1 MTNNPAKDLN
11 WLLDELV
18 ERAVGAKYAIVLS
31 SDGLLIGRSHQLAT
45 DDAEHLSAV
54 ASAFQS
60 LARGTGRQFGGGR
73 VLQTVVEMEQAY
85 LFVTGA
91 GNGACLAVISEET
104 SDVGLIAYEMNV
116 LIEQVGRFLD
126 SAPRHEGAPASADS
140 VGSVNGRAS
149 GHSAG

>member
-1 MTNNPAKDLN
+1 VTNNAAKDLN

-31 SDGLLIGRSHQLAT
+31 ADGLLLGRSEGLGK

-73 VLQTVVEMEQAY
+73 VLQTVVEMEEAY

-91 GNGACLAVISEET
+91 GNGACLALISEES
-104 SDVGLIAYEMNV
+104 SDVGLIAYEMNMLV
-116 LIEQVGRFLD
+116 EQVGRFLD
-126 SAPRHEGAPASADS
+126 ASPRDPRAAAAA
-140 VGSVNGRAS
+140 NGRAS
-149 GHSAG
+149 GSSAG

>member
-1 MTNNPAKDLN
+1 VTNNAAKDLN

-31 SDGLLIGRSHQLAT
+31 ADGLLLGRSEGLGK

-73 VLQTVVEMEQAY
+73 VLQTVVEMEEAY

-91 GNGACLAVISEET
+91 GNGACLALISEES
-104 SDVGLIAYEMNV
+104 SDVGLIAYEMNMLV
-116 LIEQVGRFLD
+116 EQVGRFLD
-126 SAPRHEGAPASADS
+126 ASPRDPRAAAAA
-140 VGSVNGRAS
+140 NGRTS
-149 GHSAG
+149 GSSAG

>member
-1 MTNNPAKDLN
+1 MTVTNNASRDLD

-18 ERAVGAKYAIVLS
+18 DRAVGATCAIVLS
-31 SDGLLIGRSHQLAT
+31 ADGLLIGKSKDLGK

-73 VLQTVVEMEQAY
+73 VLQTVVEMEHAY

-91 GNGACLAVISEET
+91 GSGACLAVISEEG

-116 LIEQVGRFLD
+116 LVEQVGRFLD
-126 SAPRHEGAPASADS
+126 AAPRHDGGPDPVNPQVSENSA
-140 VGSVNGRAS
+140 R
-149 GHSAG
+149 